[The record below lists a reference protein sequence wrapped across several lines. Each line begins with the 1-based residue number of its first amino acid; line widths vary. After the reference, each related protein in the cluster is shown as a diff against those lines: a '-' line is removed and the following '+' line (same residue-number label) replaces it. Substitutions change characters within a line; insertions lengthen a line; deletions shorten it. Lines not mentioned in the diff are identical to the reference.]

1 MKILA
6 PLRSSSEVEPLA
18 HAGAHEF
25 YCGLTPPRWGETQ
38 GQSWA
43 HRRNPRSA
51 GVPDLEDL
59 RRIVALAAPRP
70 VFVTLNSPS
79 YRASA
84 IPLLLDFGRRLLED
98 TGVRALIV
106 AEWELLL
113 ALAEAGLAR
122 SVHVSSLAT
131 CRNRGAALF
140 YRGLG
145 VSRIILPRHL
155 TLGEIEEI
163 RVPDVGFE
171 AFVLNDGC
179 VFEEGLCATTHA
191 LGTFCLADAEAPVDP
206 APPESTAPA
215 EAGVLPSPRRAPSL
229 PVMQGAIPAETL
241 DRYAFWKWT
250 LDNCGCSTSHG
261 FPLGPCGLC
270 ALPRLAAAGVESLK
284 VVGREA
290 SLDRKIASV
299 RLVAQGLRLAEG
311 GAGPIAIRE
320 AAIALR
326 GARGLCEGA
335 RLCYY
340 PDVWAATRHQRRAS

>member
-6 PLRSSSEVEPLA
+6 PLRDSTEVEPLA
-18 HAGAHEF
+18 AAGAQEF

-51 GVPDLEDL
+51 GVPGLDDLQ
-59 RRIVALAAPRP
+59 RIVALAGPRP
-70 VFVTLNSPS
+70 VYVTLNAPS

-84 IPLLLDFGRRLLED
+84 IPLLLDFGRRLLEEV
-98 TGVRALIV
+98 GVRALIV

-122 SVHVSSLAT
+122 AVHVSSLAT

-155 TLGEIEEI
+155 TLGEIEDI
-163 RVPDVGFE
+163 HVPGVGFE

-191 LGTFCLADAEAPVDP
+191 LGTFCLADGDAPVEQAPPPERATSAEA
-206 APPESTAPA
+206 E
-215 EAGVLPSPRRAPSL
+215 RRAPL
-229 PVMQGAIPAETL
+229 PVLQGGISTEALE
-241 DRYAFWKWT
+241 RYAFWKWT
-250 LDNCGCSTSHG
+250 LDNCGCSTNNG

-290 SLDRKIASV
+290 SLERKEASV
-299 RLVAQGLRLAEG
+299 RLVAHALRLAEG
-311 GAGPIAIRE
+311 GAGPDTLRE
-320 AAIALR
+320 AAIGLR

-340 PDVWAATRHQRRAS
+340 PDVWAQAHRERRAS

>member
-6 PLRSSSEVEPLA
+6 PLRNSSEVEPLIA
-18 HAGAHEF
+18 AGAEEF
-25 YCGLTPPRWGETQ
+25 YCGLTPPGWSATQ

-59 RRIVALAAPRP
+59 RRIVALASPRP
-70 VFVTLNSPS
+70 VYATLNSPS
-79 YRASA
+79 YRESA
-84 IPLLLDFGRRLLED
+84 IPLLLEFGRRLLEEV
-98 TGVRALIV
+98 GVRALIV

-140 YRGLG
+140 YRALG

-155 TLGEIEEI
+155 TLAEIEDI

-171 AFVLNDGC
+171 AFILNDGC

-191 LGTFCLADAEAPVDP
+191 LGTFCLADGDAAAAAAPPDGLPPAAAEAP
-206 APPESTAPA
+206 AA
-215 EAGVLPSPRRAPSL
+215 PRRPGSL
-229 PVMQGAIPAETL
+229 PVVQGGIPGEAL

-250 LDNCGCSTSHG
+250 QDNCGCSTSHG

-270 ALPRLAAAGVESLK
+270 ALPRLAEAGVESLK

-290 SLDRKIASV
+290 SLERKEASV
-299 RLVAQGLRLAEG
+299 RLVAQALRLARG
-311 GAGPIAIRE
+311 GAGPVAIRE

-340 PDVWAATRHQRRAS
+340 PDVWAPGRRERRAS

>member
-6 PLRSSSEVEPLA
+6 PLRNSSEVDPLIA
-18 HAGAHEF
+18 AGAEEF
-25 YCGLTPPRWGETQ
+25 YCGLTPAGWSASQ

-59 RRIVALAAPRP
+59 RRIVALAGPRP
-70 VFVTLNSPS
+70 VYVTLNSPS
-79 YRASA
+79 YRSSA
-84 IPLLLDFGRRLLED
+84 IPLLLDFGRRLLEEL
-98 TGVRALIV
+98 GVRALIV

-122 SVHVSSLAT
+122 AVHVSSLAT

-140 YRGLG
+140 YRELG
-145 VSRIILPRHL
+145 VARVILPRHL
-155 TLGEIEEI
+155 TLREIEDI
-163 RVPDVGFE
+163 RVPDMGFE

-191 LGTFCLADAEAPVDP
+191 LGTFCLADGDAPADA
-206 APPESTAPA
+206 APPG
-215 EAGVLPSPRRAPSL
+215 AGPSPGAQATAAPTRPASL
-229 PVMQGAIPAETL
+229 PVVQGGVGAETL

-250 LDNCGCSTSHG
+250 LNNCGCSTSHG

-270 ALPRLAAAGVESLK
+270 ALPRLAAAGIESLK

-290 SLDRKIASV
+290 SLERKEASV
-299 RLVAQGLRLAEG
+299 RLVAQALRLAEG
-311 GAGPIAIRE
+311 GAGPVAIRE

-340 PDVWAATRHQRRAS
+340 PDVWAAARQERRAS